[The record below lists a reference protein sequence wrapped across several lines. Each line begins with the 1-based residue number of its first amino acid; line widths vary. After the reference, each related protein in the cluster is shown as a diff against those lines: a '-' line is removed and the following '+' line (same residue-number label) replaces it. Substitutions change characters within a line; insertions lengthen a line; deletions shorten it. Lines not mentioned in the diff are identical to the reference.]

1 MRNFLRSPV
10 IAVEIGGP
18 GWDRSWARRFRSAA
32 GLAVVLLV
40 AYGGVSLFGLFR
52 HNPFIVAVE
61 AARTLGG
68 WDEDQVHFARGHYGY
83 RLFYSDVW
91 AELSVDSAEGRRPVR
106 IELRTSPFGGWR
118 VKSLEGRAVDPGV
131 RLTSGR

>member
-1 MRNFLRSPV
+1 MRNLLRSPV
-10 IAVEIGGP
+10 IAVGAGGP
-18 GWDRSWARRFRSAA
+18 GGDRSWARRLRSAA

-68 WDEDQVHFARGHYGY
+68 WDEDQVHFERGHYGY

-91 AELSVDSAEGRRPVR
+91 AELWVDSAEGRRPVR

-118 VKSLEGRAVDPGV
+118 VRSLEGRAVDPGV
-131 RLTSGR
+131 RLTSTP